1 MPAGAVAHQPS
12 TPQGIASRVAPQRFA
27 GRRPRGG
34 VAGGDG
40 GDRRAAGG
48 VVRAPDAGARPAVRR
63 PWASGGHP
71 GRPAGAEA
79 RQAASRP
86 LPGTRGRPA
95 AAPGARH
102 PARRPAPEAGR
113 PGVVVVVERR
123 PARRHR
129 VIADRAPLDRPV
141 SPEPTPPARRPVR
154 RHHPRPPRP
163 EPDRPAR
170 PRKRWPDHKPH
181 PPKHPS
187 VPSQPRPADPPD
199 DPSGGSPCPDR
210 PRRDEHKRRWD
221 QDGSGRDKG
230 DHWRDE
236 RERRSREGEGKR
248 WHDGRDDRERRSG
261 WDRKKSRNDPGTLSE
276 DAVLEAS
283 N

>member
-1 MPAGAVAHQPS
+1 MSRRDASLVVALGVASLAATSLAAMVATSELLVESFGRPVPELDPPFAGLGPPEVIQVDPPERKRAKPPPGRSRAPAGGP
-12 TPQGIASRVAPQRFA
+12 PP
-27 GRRPRGG
+27 RREPATRPPGG
-34 VAGGDG
+34 
-40 GDRRAAGG
+40 
-48 VVRAPDAGARPAVRR
+48 
-63 PWASGGHP
+63 
-71 GRPAGAEA
+71 
-79 RQAASRP
+79 
-86 LPGTRGRPA
+86 
-95 AAPGARH
+95 
-102 PARRPAPEAGR
+102 PAPEAGR

-129 VIADRAPLDRPV
+129 VIADRAPLDRPG

-170 PRKRWPDHKPH
+170 PRKRRPDHKPH
-181 PPKHPS
+181 PPKHPP

-199 DPSGGSPCPDR
+199 DPSGGLPCPDR
-210 PRRDEHKRRWD
+210 PRRDEHQHRWD

-230 DHWRDE
+230 DHWRDQ
-236 RERRSREGEGKR
+236 RERRSREGERKR
-248 WHDGRDDRERRSG
+248 WHDGLDDRERRWG

-283 N
+283 D